1 LAFVDM
7 AQEEG
12 RKLRIELEEVLAQL
26 PTMAMLV
33 DPDGRVEYVNDALAV
48 AMGQE
53 PAAYPVGATNPL
65 ALDAAPKAVREAA
78 LGAIRAGKS
87 WQGEISFPRAGNDPL
102 RTVALFTPVQD
113 EDGNLSHALV
123 HLHEPNP
130 EP

>member
-1 LAFVDM
+1 M